1 MSVHVEGLTV
11 GPFQEN
17 CYLLRRQDSP
27 ETVVIDPGDEAPR
40 IIAHL
45 EQHDLVPVVI
55 LNTHAHL
62 DHIGAVAALKDR
74 FGISFRLHDLDL
86 DTLSQAPD
94 AARLYGVSVPEVPRV
109 DQGFCHGEKIQAAG
123 LSVLVRH
130 TPGHTPGHVCF
141 VVEDVLFSG
150 DTLFHG
156 SVGRTD
162 LPGGDWDT
170 LLESISLHL
179 LSLPDPTRV
188 YSGHGPATTIG
199 RERLFN
205 PFLKGLSAGTR

>member
-1 MSVHVEGLTV
+1 MNVHVEGLTV

-17 CYLLRRQDSP
+17 CYFLRRQDSP

-40 IIAHL
+40 IISYL
-45 EQHDLVPVVI
+45 EQQHLVPVVI

-74 FGISFRLHDLDL
+74 FGISFRLHGSDL
-86 DTLSQAPD
+86 DTLTQAPD

-109 DQGFCHGEKIQAAG
+109 DQGFDHGERIQVAG
-123 LSVLVRH
+123 LAIEVRH
-130 TPGHTPGHVCF
+130 TPGHTPGGVCF
-141 VVEDVLFSG
+141 VVEDVVFSG
-150 DTLFHG
+150 DTLFLG

-199 RERLFN
+199 RERRLN
-205 PFLKGLSAGTR
+205 PFLKGLSPGTR